1 MEKDNFI
8 QEIQHSNNIKVNKCY
23 QCGKCSA
30 GCPLATEM
38 DYPPSMVMRMLQT
51 EDKALETKLLQSKT
65 IWLCLSCEMCY
76 GRCPMEIDIPTVMDF
91 LRDKSIK
98 QNLVNK
104 EMKDVVKFHEAFLHS
119 IESSG
124 RLSEFG
130 LVLDYKMKTGHLMQ
144 DVTTAPTMFA
154 KGKLHFFPEGVKDKK
169 NIKNIFKKT
178 LKK

>member
-1 MEKDNFI
+1 MEQNTFL
-8 QEIQHSNNIKVNKCY
+8 QEIQKSKNVEVKKCY

-30 GCPLATEM
+30 GCPLATDM
-38 DYPPSMVMRMLQT
+38 DYPPSMIMRMIQT
-51 EDKALETKLLQSKT
+51 EDKALEKKILESKT

-91 LRDKSIK
+91 LRSKSIK
-98 QNLVNK
+98 ENLVNK
-104 EMKDVVKFHEAFLHS
+104 EMKDVVKFHEAFLKS
-119 IESSG
+119 IETSG
-124 RLSEFG
+124 RLNEFG

-144 DVTTAPTMFA
+144 DVATAPSMFA